1 MPDQLIEA
9 QQQETVHPGHC
20 VQLAEQ
26 FLRRDLADKV
36 LPTLTQNPSAYRETS
51 EHFRTRQQSIEAT
64 LILGNCLYRLQQQEQ
79 AEQLFEQTALEAKQL
94 KLPTLEA
101 LAYFQLGRHALLS
114 HKFPKAQESLERLQA
129 ILQHAPVSNPLLP
142 LYTRLLRAAR
152 QQWPEVF
159 FELRRQDPWQIAI
172 RTPDPQQLPEV
183 QKWLVQE
190 ESRQLSGLLDENFQ
204 REGKDP
210 LGRTGIQPDYNR
222 IIDISS
228 SELGDVA
235 EALLQA
241 AGGEQTPPRDLFN
254 YLLAFVQA
262 IPYQQLQSEDGRRGS
277 GFLLPQQVLSNN
289 RGDCDSKVTLLA
301 SLWRYLQPEIPLV
314 LLFVPDHALL
324 GVALPAQG
332 AEETLTVAGGRWLLA
347 EPDRKSVV

>member
-1 MPDQLIEA
+1 MPASAARPASSRPHATGWLL
-9 QQQETVHPGHC
+9 
-20 VQLAEQ
+20 LA
-26 FLRRDLADKV
+26 LLLL
-36 LPTLTQNPSAYRETS
+36 LPTLGSARQLAFEREGPQLHYRW
-51 EHFRTRQQSIEAT
+51 Q
-64 LILGNCLYRLQQQEQ
+64 
-79 AEQLFEQTALEAKQL
+79 
-94 KLPTLEA
+94 P
-101 LAYFQLGRHALLS
+101 
-114 HKFPKAQESLERLQA
+114 P
-129 ILQHAPVSNPLLP
+129 APVAAGKVQELTLSLP
-142 LYTRLLRAAR
+142 EQSELRVYRAWRPEAARRTLYTRLLRAAR

-347 EPDRKSVV
+347 EPTGPAELSVGELSAPSRLYIQSRSYQAELVQAIDKNSTPNR

>member
-1 MPDQLIEA
+1 MPASAARPASSRPHATGWLL
-9 QQQETVHPGHC
+9 
-20 VQLAEQ
+20 LA
-26 FLRRDLADKV
+26 LLLL
-36 LPTLTQNPSAYRETS
+36 LPTLGSARQLAFEREGPQLHYRW
-51 EHFRTRQQSIEAT
+51 Q
-64 LILGNCLYRLQQQEQ
+64 
-79 AEQLFEQTALEAKQL
+79 
-94 KLPTLEA
+94 P
-101 LAYFQLGRHALLS
+101 
-114 HKFPKAQESLERLQA
+114 P
-129 ILQHAPVSNPLLP
+129 APVAAGKVQELTLSLP
-142 LYTRLLRAAR
+142 EQSELRVYRAWRPEAARRTLYTRLLRAAR

-301 SLWRYLQPEIPLV
+301 SIWRYLQPEIPLV

-347 EPDRKSVV
+347 EPTGPAELSAGELSAPSRLYIQSRSYQAELVQAIDKNSTPNR

>member
-1 MPDQLIEA
+1 MPASAARPASSRPHATGWLL
-9 QQQETVHPGHC
+9 
-20 VQLAEQ
+20 LA
-26 FLRRDLADKV
+26 LLLL
-36 LPTLTQNPSAYRETS
+36 LPTLGSARQLAFEREGPQLHYRW
-51 EHFRTRQQSIEAT
+51 Q
-64 LILGNCLYRLQQQEQ
+64 
-79 AEQLFEQTALEAKQL
+79 
-94 KLPTLEA
+94 P
-101 LAYFQLGRHALLS
+101 
-114 HKFPKAQESLERLQA
+114 P
-129 ILQHAPVSNPLLP
+129 APVAAGKVQELTLSLP
-142 LYTRLLRAAR
+142 EQSELRVYRAWRPEAARRTLYTRLLRAAR

-235 EALLQA
+235 ETLLQA

-347 EPDRKSVV
+347 EPTGPAELSAGQLSELSRLYIQSRSYQAERVQAIDKNSTPNR

>member
-1 MPDQLIEA
+1 MPASAARPASSRPHATGWLL
-9 QQQETVHPGHC
+9 
-20 VQLAEQ
+20 LA
-26 FLRRDLADKV
+26 LLLL
-36 LPTLTQNPSAYRETS
+36 LPTLGSARQLAFEREGPQLHYRW
-51 EHFRTRQQSIEAT
+51 Q
-64 LILGNCLYRLQQQEQ
+64 
-79 AEQLFEQTALEAKQL
+79 
-94 KLPTLEA
+94 P
-101 LAYFQLGRHALLS
+101 
-114 HKFPKAQESLERLQA
+114 P
-129 ILQHAPVSNPLLP
+129 APVAAGKVQELTLSLP
-142 LYTRLLRAAR
+142 EQSELRVYRAWRPEAARRTLYTRLLRAAR

-172 RTPDPQQLPEV
+172 RTPDPQQLHEV

-347 EPDRKSVV
+347 EPTGPAELSAGELSAPSRLYIQSRSYQAELVQAIDKNSTPNR

>member
-1 MPDQLIEA
+1 MPASAARPASSRPHATGWLL
-9 QQQETVHPGHC
+9 
-20 VQLAEQ
+20 LA
-26 FLRRDLADKV
+26 LLLL
-36 LPTLTQNPSAYRETS
+36 LPTLGSARQLAFEREGPQLHYRW
-51 EHFRTRQQSIEAT
+51 Q
-64 LILGNCLYRLQQQEQ
+64 
-79 AEQLFEQTALEAKQL
+79 
-94 KLPTLEA
+94 P
-101 LAYFQLGRHALLS
+101 
-114 HKFPKAQESLERLQA
+114 P
-129 ILQHAPVSNPLLP
+129 APVAAGKVQVLTLSLP
-142 LYTRLLRAAR
+142 EQSELRVYRAWRPEAARRTLYTRLLRAAR

-235 EALLQA
+235 ETLLQA

-347 EPDRKSVV
+347 EPTGPAELSAGELSAPSRLYIQSRSYQAELVQAIDKNSTPNR

>member
-1 MPDQLIEA
+1 MPASAARPASSRPHATRWLL
-9 QQQETVHPGHC
+9 
-20 VQLAEQ
+20 LA
-26 FLRRDLADKV
+26 LLLL
-36 LPTLTQNPSAYRETS
+36 LPTLGSARQLAFEHEGPQLHYRW
-51 EHFRTRQQSIEAT
+51 Q
-64 LILGNCLYRLQQQEQ
+64 
-79 AEQLFEQTALEAKQL
+79 
-94 KLPTLEA
+94 P
-101 LAYFQLGRHALLS
+101 
-114 HKFPKAQESLERLQA
+114 P
-129 ILQHAPVSNPLLP
+129 APVAAGKVQVLTLSLP
-142 LYTRLLRAAR
+142 EQSELRVYRAWRPEAARRTLYTRLLRAAR

-347 EPDRKSVV
+347 EPTGPAELSAGELSAPSRLYIQSRSYQAELVQAIDKNSTPNR

>member
-1 MPDQLIEA
+1 MHAPLSWLDLHRPGFMRQLLLALLLLLPVIGSARQLAFEREGPQLRYRWQPPASVAAGQVQALTLTLPDQSE
-9 QQQETVHPGHC
+9 
-20 VQLAEQ
+20 
-26 FLRRDLADKV
+26 LRV
-36 LPTLTQNPSAYRETS
+36 YRAWRPDAAR
-51 EHFRTRQQSIEAT
+51 RT
-64 LILGNCLYRLQQQEQ
+64 
-79 AEQLFEQTALEAKQL
+79 
-94 KLPTLEA
+94 
-101 LAYFQLGRHALLS
+101 
-114 HKFPKAQESLERLQA
+114 
-129 ILQHAPVSNPLLP
+129 

-159 FELRRQDPWQIAI
+159 FELRRQEPWQIAI

-183 QKWLVQE
+183 QKWLVKE
-190 ESRQLSGLLDENFQ
+190 ESKQLSALLDENFQ

-262 IPYQQLQSEDGRRGS
+262 IPYQQLQSDDGLRGS
-277 GFLLPQQVLSNN
+277 GFLLPQQVLGNN
-289 RGDCDSKVTLLA
+289 RGNCDSKVTLLA

-347 EPDRKSVV
+347 EPTGPAELSAGQLSELSRLYIQSRSYQAERVQAIDKNSTPNR

>member
-1 MPDQLIEA
+1 MTAPAASLA
-9 QQQETVHPGHC
+9 SPRPRATGWLLLALLLLHPAIGNTR
-20 VQLAEQ
+20 QLAFEREGPQ
-26 FLRRDLADKV
+26 LHYRW
-36 LPTLTQNPSAYRETS
+36 QPSATVAAGKVQVLTLSLPELSELRVYRAWRPDAAR
-51 EHFRTRQQSIEAT
+51 RT
-64 LILGNCLYRLQQQEQ
+64 
-79 AEQLFEQTALEAKQL
+79 
-94 KLPTLEA
+94 
-101 LAYFQLGRHALLS
+101 
-114 HKFPKAQESLERLQA
+114 
-129 ILQHAPVSNPLLP
+129 
-142 LYTRLLRAAR
+142 LYTRLLRSAR

-159 FELRRQDPWQIAI
+159 FELRRQEPWQIAI

-190 ESRQLSGLLDENFQ
+190 ESSQLSTLLSDNFQ

-262 IPYQQLQSEDGRRGS
+262 IPYQQLQSSDGLRGS

-347 EPDRKSVV
+347 EPTGPAELSAGQIGASSRLYIQSRSYQAELVQAMDKNSTPNR

>member
-1 MPDQLIEA
+1 MPASAARPASSRPHATGWLL
-9 QQQETVHPGHC
+9 
-20 VQLAEQ
+20 LA
-26 FLRRDLADKV
+26 LLLL
-36 LPTLTQNPSAYRETS
+36 LPTLGSARQLAFEREGPQLHYRW
-51 EHFRTRQQSIEAT
+51 Q
-64 LILGNCLYRLQQQEQ
+64 
-79 AEQLFEQTALEAKQL
+79 
-94 KLPTLEA
+94 P
-101 LAYFQLGRHALLS
+101 
-114 HKFPKAQESLERLQA
+114 P
-129 ILQHAPVSNPLLP
+129 APVAAGKVQELTLSLP
-142 LYTRLLRAAR
+142 EQSELRVYRAWRPEAARRTLYTRLLRAAR

-159 FELRRQDPWQIAI
+159 FELRRQDPWQTAI

-289 RGDCDSKVTLLA
+289 RGDCDSKV
-301 SLWRYLQPEIPLV
+301 
-314 LLFVPDHALL
+314 
-324 GVALPAQG
+324 
-332 AEETLTVAGGRWLLA
+332 
-347 EPDRKSVV
+347 

>member
-1 MPDQLIEA
+1 MPAPPSCPAASLPRA
-9 QQQETVHPGHC
+9 TGRWLFV
-20 VQLAEQ
+20 L
-26 FLRRDLADKV
+26 LLL
-36 LPTLTQNPSAYRETS
+36 LPTLGSARQLAFEREGPQLHYRW
-51 EHFRTRQQSIEAT
+51 Q
-64 LILGNCLYRLQQQEQ
+64 
-79 AEQLFEQTALEAKQL
+79 
-94 KLPTLEA
+94 P
-101 LAYFQLGRHALLS
+101 
-114 HKFPKAQESLERLQA
+114 P
-129 ILQHAPVSNPLLP
+129 APVAAGKVQELTLSLP
-142 LYTRLLRAAR
+142 EQSELRVYRAWRPEAARRTLYTRLLRAAR

-347 EPDRKSVV
+347 EPTGPAELSAGELSAPSRLYIQSRSYQAELVQAIDKNSTPNR

>member
-1 MPDQLIEA
+1 M
-9 QQQETVHPGHC
+9 
-20 VQLAEQ
+20 
-26 FLRRDLADKV
+26 
-36 LPTLTQNPSAYRETS
+36 
-51 EHFRTRQQSIEAT
+51 
-64 LILGNCLYRLQQQEQ
+64 
-79 AEQLFEQTALEAKQL
+79 
-94 KLPTLEA
+94 
-101 LAYFQLGRHALLS
+101 
-114 HKFPKAQESLERLQA
+114 
-129 ILQHAPVSNPLLP
+129 
-142 LYTRLLRAAR
+142 
-152 QQWPEVF
+152 
-159 FELRRQDPWQIAI
+159 
-172 RTPDPQQLPEV
+172 PEV

-235 EALLQA
+235 ETLLQA

-347 EPDRKSVV
+347 EPTGPAELSAGELSAPSRLYIQSRSYQAERVQAMDKNSTPNR

>member
-1 MPDQLIEA
+1 MPASAARPASSRPHATGWLL
-9 QQQETVHPGHC
+9 
-20 VQLAEQ
+20 LA
-26 FLRRDLADKV
+26 LLLL
-36 LPTLTQNPSAYRETS
+36 LPTLGSARQLAFEREGPQLHYRW
-51 EHFRTRQQSIEAT
+51 Q
-64 LILGNCLYRLQQQEQ
+64 
-79 AEQLFEQTALEAKQL
+79 
-94 KLPTLEA
+94 P
-101 LAYFQLGRHALLS
+101 
-114 HKFPKAQESLERLQA
+114 P
-129 ILQHAPVSNPLLP
+129 APVAAGKVQELTLSLP
-142 LYTRLLRAAR
+142 EQSELRVYRAWRPEAARRTLYTRLLRAAR

-347 EPDRKSVV
+347 EPTGPAELSAGELSAPSRLYIQSRSYQAELVQAIDKNSTPNR

>member
-1 MPDQLIEA
+1 MPASAARPASSRPHATGWLL
-9 QQQETVHPGHC
+9 
-20 VQLAEQ
+20 LA
-26 FLRRDLADKV
+26 LLLL
-36 LPTLTQNPSAYRETS
+36 LPTLGSARQLAFEREGPQLHYRW
-51 EHFRTRQQSIEAT
+51 Q
-64 LILGNCLYRLQQQEQ
+64 
-79 AEQLFEQTALEAKQL
+79 
-94 KLPTLEA
+94 P
-101 LAYFQLGRHALLS
+101 
-114 HKFPKAQESLERLQA
+114 P
-129 ILQHAPVSNPLLP
+129 APVAAGKVQELTLSLP
-142 LYTRLLRAAR
+142 EQSELRVYRAWRPEAARRTLYTRLLRAAR

-347 EPDRKSVV
+347 EPTGPAELSAGELSAPSQLYIQSRSYQAELVQAIDKNSTPNR

>member
-1 MPDQLIEA
+1 MPASAARPASSRPHATGWLL
-9 QQQETVHPGHC
+9 
-20 VQLAEQ
+20 LA
-26 FLRRDLADKV
+26 LLLL
-36 LPTLTQNPSAYRETS
+36 LPTLGSARQLAFEREGPQLHYRW
-51 EHFRTRQQSIEAT
+51 Q
-64 LILGNCLYRLQQQEQ
+64 
-79 AEQLFEQTALEAKQL
+79 
-94 KLPTLEA
+94 P
-101 LAYFQLGRHALLS
+101 
-114 HKFPKAQESLERLQA
+114 P
-129 ILQHAPVSNPLLP
+129 APVAAGKVQELTLSLP
-142 LYTRLLRAAR
+142 EQSELRVYRAWRPEAARRTLYTRLLRAAR

-235 EALLQA
+235 ETLLQA

-347 EPDRKSVV
+347 EPTGPAELSAGELSAPSRLYIQSRSYQAELVQAIDKNSTPNR

>member
-1 MPDQLIEA
+1 MPASAARPASSRPHATGWLL
-9 QQQETVHPGHC
+9 
-20 VQLAEQ
+20 LA
-26 FLRRDLADKV
+26 LLLL
-36 LPTLTQNPSAYRETS
+36 LPTLGSARQLAFEREGPQLHYRW
-51 EHFRTRQQSIEAT
+51 Q
-64 LILGNCLYRLQQQEQ
+64 
-79 AEQLFEQTALEAKQL
+79 
-94 KLPTLEA
+94 P
-101 LAYFQLGRHALLS
+101 
-114 HKFPKAQESLERLQA
+114 P
-129 ILQHAPVSNPLLP
+129 APVAAGKVQVLTLSLP
-142 LYTRLLRAAR
+142 EQSELRVYRAWRPEAARRTLYTRLLRAAR

-332 AEETLTVAGGRWLLA
+332 AEETLTVAGGLWLLA
-347 EPDRKSVV
+347 EPTGPAELSAGELSAPSRLYIQSRSYQAELVQAIDKNSTPNR

>member
-1 MPDQLIEA
+1 MPASAARPASSRPHATGWLL
-9 QQQETVHPGHC
+9 
-20 VQLAEQ
+20 LA
-26 FLRRDLADKV
+26 LLLL
-36 LPTLTQNPSAYRETS
+36 LPTLGSARQLAFEHEGPQLHYRW
-51 EHFRTRQQSIEAT
+51 Q
-64 LILGNCLYRLQQQEQ
+64 
-79 AEQLFEQTALEAKQL
+79 
-94 KLPTLEA
+94 P
-101 LAYFQLGRHALLS
+101 
-114 HKFPKAQESLERLQA
+114 P
-129 ILQHAPVSNPLLP
+129 APVAAGKVQELTLSLP
-142 LYTRLLRAAR
+142 EQSELRVYRAWRPEAARRTLYTRLLRAAR

-347 EPDRKSVV
+347 EPTGPAELSAGELSAPSRLYIQSRSYQAELVQAIDKNSTPNR

>member
-1 MPDQLIEA
+1 MAGI
-9 QQQETVHPGHC
+9 HC
-20 VQLAEQ
+20 L
-26 FLRRDLADKV
+26 L
-36 LPTLTQNPSAYRETS
+36 S
-51 EHFRTRQQSIEAT
+51 RTGYTGEDGFELYHAASEAT
-64 LILGNCLYRLQQQEQ
+64 RL
-79 AEQLFEQTALEAKQL
+79 
-94 KLPTLEA
+94 
-101 LAYFQLGRHALLS
+101 
-114 HKFPKAQESLERLQA
+114 
-129 ILQHAPVSNPLLP
+129 
-142 LYTRLLRAAR
+142 
-152 QQWPEVF
+152 
-159 FELRRQDPWQIAI
+159 
-172 RTPDPQQLPEV
+172 
-183 QKWLVQE
+183 
-190 ESRQLSGLLDENFQ
+190 
-204 REGKDP
+204 
-210 LGRTGIQPDYNR
+210 
-222 IIDISS
+222 
-228 SELGDVA
+228 A

-347 EPDRKSVV
+347 EPTGQPS

>member
-1 MPDQLIEA
+1 MTAPA
-9 QQQETVHPGHC
+9 AS
-20 VQLAEQ
+20 LASPRPRATGW
-26 FLRRDLADKV
+26 LLLTLLLL
-36 LPTLTQNPSAYRETS
+36 LPTLGSARQLAFEREGPQLHYRW
-51 EHFRTRQQSIEAT
+51 Q
-64 LILGNCLYRLQQQEQ
+64 
-79 AEQLFEQTALEAKQL
+79 
-94 KLPTLEA
+94 P
-101 LAYFQLGRHALLS
+101 
-114 HKFPKAQESLERLQA
+114 P
-129 ILQHAPVSNPLLP
+129 APVAAGKVQELTLSLP
-142 LYTRLLRAAR
+142 EQSELRVYRAWRPEAARRTLYTRLLRAAR

-347 EPDRKSVV
+347 EPTGPAELSAGELSAPSRLYIQSRSYQAELVQAIDKNSTPNR

>member
-1 MPDQLIEA
+1 MTAPAASLA
-9 QQQETVHPGHC
+9 SPRPRATGWLLLTLLLLHPAIGNTR
-20 VQLAEQ
+20 QLAFEREGPQ
-26 FLRRDLADKV
+26 LHYRW
-36 LPTLTQNPSAYRETS
+36 QPSATVAAGKVQVLTLSLPELSELRVYRAWRPDAAR
-51 EHFRTRQQSIEAT
+51 RT
-64 LILGNCLYRLQQQEQ
+64 
-79 AEQLFEQTALEAKQL
+79 
-94 KLPTLEA
+94 
-101 LAYFQLGRHALLS
+101 
-114 HKFPKAQESLERLQA
+114 
-129 ILQHAPVSNPLLP
+129 

-159 FELRRQDPWQIAI
+159 FELRRQEPWQIAI

-190 ESRQLSGLLDENFQ
+190 ESSQLSTLLSDNFQ

-241 AGGEQTPPRDLFN
+241 AGGEQTQPRDLFN

-262 IPYQQLQSEDGRRGS
+262 IPYQQLQSSDGLRGS

-301 SLWRYLQPEIPLV
+301 SLWRYLKPEIPQV

-332 AEETLTVAGGRWLLA
+332 ADETLTAAGGRWLLA
-347 EPDRKSVV
+347 EPTGPAELSAGQIGASSRLYIQSRSYQAELVQAMDKNSTPNR

>member
-1 MPDQLIEA
+1 MPASAARPASSRPHATGWLL
-9 QQQETVHPGHC
+9 
-20 VQLAEQ
+20 LA
-26 FLRRDLADKV
+26 LLLL
-36 LPTLTQNPSAYRETS
+36 LPTLGSARQLAFEREGPQLHYRWQPSATVAAGKVQVLTLSLPEQSELRVYRAWRPEAAR
-51 EHFRTRQQSIEAT
+51 RT
-64 LILGNCLYRLQQQEQ
+64 
-79 AEQLFEQTALEAKQL
+79 
-94 KLPTLEA
+94 
-101 LAYFQLGRHALLS
+101 
-114 HKFPKAQESLERLQA
+114 
-129 ILQHAPVSNPLLP
+129 

-301 SLWRYLQPEIPLV
+301 SIWRYLQPEIPLV

-347 EPDRKSVV
+347 EPTGPAELSAGQIGASSRLYIQSRSFQAVPVQAIDKNSTPSR

>member
-1 MPDQLIEA
+1 MPASAARPASSRPHATGWLL
-9 QQQETVHPGHC
+9 
-20 VQLAEQ
+20 LA
-26 FLRRDLADKV
+26 LLLL
-36 LPTLTQNPSAYRETS
+36 LPTLGSARQLAFEREGPQLHYRW
-51 EHFRTRQQSIEAT
+51 Q
-64 LILGNCLYRLQQQEQ
+64 
-79 AEQLFEQTALEAKQL
+79 
-94 KLPTLEA
+94 P
-101 LAYFQLGRHALLS
+101 
-114 HKFPKAQESLERLQA
+114 P
-129 ILQHAPVSNPLLP
+129 APVAAGKVQELTLSLP
-142 LYTRLLRAAR
+142 EQSELRVYRAWRPEAARRTLYTRLLRAAR

-324 GVALPAQG
+324 SVALPAQG

-347 EPDRKSVV
+347 EPTGPAELSAGELSAPSRLYIQSRSYQAELVQAIDKNSTPNR

>member
-1 MPDQLIEA
+1 MPASAARPASSRPHATGWLL
-9 QQQETVHPGHC
+9 
-20 VQLAEQ
+20 LA
-26 FLRRDLADKV
+26 LLLL
-36 LPTLTQNPSAYRETS
+36 LPTLGSARQLAFEREGPQLHYRW
-51 EHFRTRQQSIEAT
+51 Q
-64 LILGNCLYRLQQQEQ
+64 
-79 AEQLFEQTALEAKQL
+79 
-94 KLPTLEA
+94 P
-101 LAYFQLGRHALLS
+101 
-114 HKFPKAQESLERLQA
+114 P
-129 ILQHAPVSNPLLP
+129 APVAAGKVQELTLSLP
-142 LYTRLLRAAR
+142 EQSELRVYRAWRPEAARHTLYTRLLRAAR

-347 EPDRKSVV
+347 EPTGPAELSAGELSAPSRLYIQSRSYQAELVQAIDKNSTPNR